1 MADEKIDHF
10 DKVKQFISAFW
21 MQQSKLDFQ
30 SPNSKVD
37 LWFLKWSEPEIRR
50 AENEEDLLLSSSLY
64 EGQTHSEK
72 WLNIVK
78 EKINHKVSDMNR

>member
-10 DKVKQFISAFW
+10 DKVKEFISAFYTH
-21 MQQSKLDFQ
+21 QSKPDFQ
-30 SPNSKVD
+30 SLNSKVD

-78 EKINHKVSDMNR
+78 ETIDHKVSDMNR